1 MSAFFEWDTDLVK
14 VALLKKLQED
24 GVSLDSDDYC
34 DEWQECE
41 INVPELQGEEFYTGL
56 WDINFCVDDDGMFS
70 ITAYPLTVAENGEHK
85 GDYSSWITLLEK
97 ELA

>member
-14 VALLKKLQED
+14 VALLKKLNED
-24 GVSLDSDDYC
+24 GISLDPDNYC
-34 DEWQECE
+34 DDWHECE

-56 WDINFCVDDDGMFS
+56 WDINFYVDEEGMFS
-70 ITAYPLTVAENGEHK
+70 VTAYPLTVTENGEHK